1 MSEIKSIISQNL
13 TEEKISEQKKRI
25 QNVGKFGPAYH
36 KKYNALHGKK
46 YWDKIKQGKIES
58 KFKMLYGK
66 KPTPKELS
74 QWLKGKSECLVGLE
88 ISQNLVCRGI

>member
-1 MSEIKSIISQNL
+1 MKDQIFTQYKIKIRQVRERKNL
-13 TEEKISEQKKRI
+13 AEEKIVKQKKRI

-58 KFKMLYGK
+58 KFKKRYGK
-66 KPTPKELS
+66 SLSKNKEVADNE
-74 QWLKGKSECLVGLE
+74 LKQLYD
-88 ISQNLVCRGI
+88 II